1 MSGVRAYGLLL
12 GLLLFCNVGVY
23 AQIEF
28 PQLTGRVVDNAGLL
42 SPQSETTLTTLLDE
56 HEKATTNQV
65 VVVTLEN
72 LQGYTIEDFGY
83 QLGREWGIGQAERD
97 NGALLL
103 VAKEERKVRIEV
115 GYGLEGALTDA
126 LSSDI
131 IQRVILP
138 RFKRGQFDEGILEG
152 SRAILQAIAGEY
164 AAQPRRAARDSGEV
178 PFPLVLLFLAF
189 IFFFIGPSMRG
200 GRRGGIGQIAGPLA
214 GYYIGRSMGRRG
226 GGGGFGGGGGGFG
239 GGGGGFGGGGGSGS
253 W

>member
-1 MSGVRAYGLLL
+1 MIITRACWLLL
-12 GLLLFCNVGVY
+12 GCLLICSASLH

-28 PQLTGRVVDNAGLL
+28 PQLTGRVVDNANLL
-42 SPQSETTLTTLLDE
+42 SRQTEATLTALLEE

-65 VVVTLEN
+65 VVVTLDN

-83 QLGREWGIGQAERD
+83 QLGRAWGIGQAGRD

-103 VAKEERKVRIEV
+103 VGKEERKVRIEV

-126 LSSDI
+126 LSADI

-138 RFKRGQFDEGILEG
+138 QFKRGQFDEGILEG
-152 SRAILQAIAGEY
+152 TQAILQAIAGEY
-164 AAQPRRAARDSGEV
+164 EARPQRGSGESHEI
-178 PFPLVLLFLAF
+178 PFPMVLLFLAF

-200 GRRGGIGQIAGPLA
+200 GGRGGLGQIAGPLA

-226 GGGGFGGGGGGFG
+226 GFGGGGRGGGFG
-239 GGGGGFGGGGGSGS
+239 GGGGGFGGGGGSGG